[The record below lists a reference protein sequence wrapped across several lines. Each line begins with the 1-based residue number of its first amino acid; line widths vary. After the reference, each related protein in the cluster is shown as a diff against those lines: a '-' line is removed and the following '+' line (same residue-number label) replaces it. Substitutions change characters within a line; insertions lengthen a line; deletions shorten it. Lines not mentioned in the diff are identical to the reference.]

1 MQTHTCTTTSNNEHQ
16 FVVLKTV
23 AKRTRKIEDAATHSV
38 SAAPEAPR
46 IKIPERKTITD
57 DVREVPALYTEID
70 ESEKEISW
78 YKDEIH
84 LC

>member
-1 MQTHTCTTTSNNEHQ
+1 
-16 FVVLKTV
+16 
-23 AKRTRKIEDAATHSV
+23 V

-70 ESEKEISW
+70 ESEKEIQR
-78 YKDEIH
+78 
-84 LC
+84 